1 MVRSLTLGRDRE
13 PLPETP
19 TYEREAGMSTG
30 AIIAIIVVAL
40 ILIALFAFV
49 LPRMRRQAQIKA
61 RERELGRRREQ
72 VADQHRA
79 EAGTR
84 EREADMA
91 ERKAQLAQAEAE
103 KQRAEAQMQ
112 QQRAEM
118 HERGMADD
126 ELVADHER
134 EHFAPAMNDGSAS
147 TERAV
152 DGGTAH
158 EPMTTGGGPRSD
170 YDQGRVDERQ
180 SERSG
185 RFDRDDVAAEQAPTE
200 TRRP

>member
-1 MVRSLTLGRDRE
+1 
-13 PLPETP
+13 
-19 TYEREAGMSTG
+19 MSTG
-30 AIIAIIVVAL
+30 LIIAIVVIAL
-40 ILIALFAFV
+40 ILLAVFAFV
-49 LPRMRRQAQIKA
+49 LPRMRRTAQVKA
-61 RERELGRRREQ
+61 RERELNQRREQ
-72 VADQHRA
+72 VAEQHRA

-91 ERKAQLAQAEAE
+91 DRKAQLAQAEAE

-126 ELVADHER
+126 ELVADDER
-134 EHFAPAMNDGSAS
+134 EHFAPAMNDGSAG
-147 TERAV
+147 TQRAV

-170 YDQGRVDERQ
+170 YDQGRVDERET
-180 SERSG
+180 ERSG
-185 RFDRDDVAAEQAPTE
+185 RFDREPAAEQAPE
-200 TRRP
+200 TRQN

>member
-1 MVRSLTLGRDRE
+1 
-13 PLPETP
+13 
-19 TYEREAGMSTG
+19 MSTG
-30 AIIAIIVVAL
+30 LIIAIVVIAL
-40 ILIALFAFV
+40 ILLAIFAFV
-49 LPRMRRQAQIKA
+49 LPRMRRTAQVKA
-61 RERELGRRREQ
+61 RERELNQRREQ
-72 VADQHRA
+72 VAEQHRA

-103 KQRAEAQMQ
+103 KQRAEAQMNK
-112 QQRAEM
+112 QRADM
-118 HERGMADD
+118 HEQGMADD

-134 EHFAPAMNDGSAS
+134 EHFAPAMNDRSAS

-170 YDQGRVDERQ
+170 YDQGRVDERE

-185 RFDRDDVAAEQAPTE
+185 RFDRESAAEQAPTD
-200 TRRP
+200 RRV

>member
-1 MVRSLTLGRDRE
+1 
-13 PLPETP
+13 
-19 TYEREAGMSTG
+19 MSTG
-30 AIIAIIVVAL
+30 LIIAIVVVAL
-40 ILIALFAFV
+40 ILIAIFAFV
-49 LPRMRRQAQIKA
+49 LPRARRKAQVRA
-61 RERELGRRREQ
+61 RERELEQRREH
-72 VADQHRA
+72 VADQHRT
-79 EAGTR
+79 EASAR

-118 HERGMADD
+118 HEKGMADD

-134 EHFAPAMNDGSAS
+134 EHFAPALNDDS
-147 TERAV
+147 TGNQRAV

-158 EPMTTGGGPRSD
+158 EPTSTGGGPRSE
-170 YDQGRVDERQ
+170 YDQGRVDERDT
-180 SERSG
+180 ERSG
-185 RFDRDDVAAEQAPTE
+185 RFDRDETAAEQAPTE

>member
-1 MVRSLTLGRDRE
+1 
-13 PLPETP
+13 
-19 TYEREAGMSTG
+19 MSTG
-30 AIIAIIVVAL
+30 LIIAIVVIAL
-40 ILIALFAFV
+40 ILLAVFAFV
-49 LPRMRRQAQIKA
+49 LPRMRRTAQVKA
-61 RERELGRRREQ
+61 RERELNQRREQ
-72 VADQHRA
+72 VAEQHRA

-91 ERKAQLAQAEAE
+91 DRKAQLAQAEAE

-134 EHFAPAMNDGSAS
+134 EHFAPAMGDQSAS

-170 YDQGRVDERQ
+170 YDQGRVDERAD
-180 SERSG
+180 ERSG
-185 RFDRDDVAAEQAPTE
+185 RFDREDTAAEQAPPAE